1 MISKKWKSS
10 IILSG
15 IFLFFLVQ
23 KTSAASLEIKY
34 DQQAFT
40 APASLRLATS
50 TEDAKLPKDW
60 QAALVVDYS
69 FETEGLYDP
78 SYILTGSIY
87 YQKGNND
94 LKKLFVFDELS
105 AVWRPLNFKD
115 DEKNGRIDFS
125 LKAVSGRLALISKPG
140 VIFRGQ
146 ASWYRYKGGLFA
158 ASPDF
163 TKGSVLRVYNLDNGK
178 SVDVVINDFGPERDK
193 HPDRVVDLDAEAF
206 KKIASLGA
214 GIIPVRIE
222 LIRGDFV
229 NKEEIL
235 LPGKEP
241 EIKSVA
247 ASILIQGQDDL
258 LWGKSADATRPLAS
272 LTKLL
277 AAKVFLETK
286 PDLNRYFAYQ
296 DQDSDYNHKYCRA
309 GEEARLRLTAGE
321 MLKLQDYLYASLV
334 GSANNTVETLVRASG
349 LSRQEFI
356 NKMNSLAISYG
367 AVNTKFVE
375 PTGLSPE
382 NVSSAADYAII
393 MNKIAGDDL
402 IKKISSTA
410 RYSFKTKAGRQI
422 TVSNTNQLLKV
433 DGSQIIVSKTGYLD
447 EAGYCLATLSK
458 SGDKNILVV
467 TLGASSREESYS
479 DNQKLLKYALLLLE
493 K

>member
-1 MISKKWKSS
+1 M
-10 IILSG
+10 
-15 IFLFFLVQ
+15 
-23 KTSAASLEIKY
+23 
-34 DQQAFT
+34 
-40 APASLRLATS
+40 
-50 TEDAKLPKDW
+50 
-60 QAALVVDYS
+60 
-69 FETEGLYDP
+69 
-78 SYILTGSIY
+78 
-87 YQKGNND
+87 
-94 LKKLFVFDELS
+94 
-105 AVWRPLNFKD
+105 
-115 DEKNGRIDFS
+115 
-125 LKAVSGRLALISKPG
+125 ISKPG

-193 HPDRVVDLDAEAF
+193 HPDRVVDLDAEAV